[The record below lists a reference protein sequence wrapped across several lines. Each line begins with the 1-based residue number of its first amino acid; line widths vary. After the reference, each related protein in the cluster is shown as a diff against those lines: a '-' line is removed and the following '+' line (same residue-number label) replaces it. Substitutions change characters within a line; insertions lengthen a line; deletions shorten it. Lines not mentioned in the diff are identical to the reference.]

1 MICRSDIIIL
11 SIYNYGLCGDI
22 RCHCEALF
30 FYLVAMRS
38 INSSKLTKQSVLA
51 KVSQVT
57 IMATYLNLSDKIVQY
72 CIDSGELICSPIR
85 DDAHPT
91 CGFRYDNKGKLKFRD
106 FAGYFWGDCFDVV
119 ALIMNNIYKKTYD
132 VSIKDDFI
140 KILRHITFTFKD
152 IFYGQEKDINLV
164 NEINTAIVNI
174 KHSKPII
181 ELVVRN
187 WNEDDK
193 KYWAQFGVS
202 LQFLNLNF
210 VYPIEQYYIN
220 RKINPEPKYYYKS
233 NDPCY
238 GYCLGQDRNGIYNIK
253 LYFPNRKKDITRFIT
268 NCNHLEGIYNLNRTN
283 YDYIVITKSTKDR
296 VSIGANIKHMIS
308 LYGRSAKDN
317 DGSTI
322 NIDNIGIINIP
333 HETYKL
339 RQNEY
344 DWLRSKLKDT
354 GKIVSLMDNDRTGKL
369 ESIWLR
375 NNYNILP
382 IIIPKRLNAKDFAEL
397 VSKINISKLYSLII
411 STINYINKYERKS
424 DKLTWNTSKSNSL
437 PY

>member
-1 MICRSDIIIL
+1 
-11 SIYNYGLCGDI
+11 
-22 RCHCEALF
+22 
-30 FYLVAMRS
+30 MRS
-38 INSSKLTKQSVLA
+38 INSSKLNKQSVLA
-51 KVSQVT
+51 KISQVT

-91 CGFRYDNKGKLKFRD
+91 CGFKYDNKGKLKFRD

-119 ALIMNNIYKKTYD
+119 ALIMSYIYKKSYD
-132 VSIKDDFI
+132 VSNKEDFI

-174 KHSKPII
+174 RHSKPVI
-181 ELVVRN
+181 ELVVRA
-187 WNEDDK
+187 WNENDK
-193 KYWAQFGVS
+193 KYWEQFGVP

-210 VYPIEQYYIN
+210 IYPVEQYYIN
-220 RKINPEPKYYYKS
+220 RKINPEPKYYYRS

-253 LYFPNRKKDITRFIT
+253 LYFPNRKKNITRFIT
-268 NCNHLEGIYNLNRTN
+268 NCNHLEGIYNLDRSD

-296 VSIGANIKHMIS
+296 VSIGANVRHIIS
-308 LYGRSAKDN
+308 LYGQDK
-317 DGSTI
+317 
-322 NIDNIGIINIP
+322 IGTVGVINIP
-333 HETYKL
+333 HETYRL

-344 DWLRSKLKDT
+344 DWLKSKLKDT
-354 GKIVSLMDNDRTGKL
+354 GKIVSLMDNDKTGKL

-375 NNYNILP
+375 NNYNIIP
-382 IIIPKRLNAKDFAEL
+382 VIIPKGLCAKDFAEL
-397 VSKINISKLYSLII
+397 ASKTDTNNLYVLII
-411 STINYINKYERKS
+411 SAINYINKYERKS
-424 DKLTWNTSKSNSL
+424 RKPTWNTSEYDSL